1 MEDDLN
7 FWEKEKSNMNVANI
21 VGNYDESPLHIQAE
35 RALLPVAQSYHL
47 SKATASVSN
56 QF

>member
-21 VGNYDESPLHIQAE
+21 VENYDESPLHIQAE
-35 RALLPVAQSYHL
+35 CALLPVAQS
-47 SKATASVSN
+47 
-56 QF
+56 